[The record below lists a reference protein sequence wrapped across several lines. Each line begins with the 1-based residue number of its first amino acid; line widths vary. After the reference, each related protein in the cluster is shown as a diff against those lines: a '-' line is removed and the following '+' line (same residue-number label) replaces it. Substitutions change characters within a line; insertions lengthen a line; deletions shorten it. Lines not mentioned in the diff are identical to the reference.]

1 MQLNFDVN
9 PRYIH
14 ATLLASFIANARMAD
29 RLPVTVIIV
38 LLWCLEF
45 LKCADTKLMFDS
57 IEHIEKAY
65 NSVKS

>member
-9 PRYIH
+9 PRYVH
-14 ATLLASFIANARMAD
+14 AALLASFESNARMAD
-29 RLPVTVIIV
+29 RLPVAVIIA

-45 LKCADTKLMFDS
+45 LKCADTKLIFDS
-57 IEHIEKAY
+57 IEHIGKAY